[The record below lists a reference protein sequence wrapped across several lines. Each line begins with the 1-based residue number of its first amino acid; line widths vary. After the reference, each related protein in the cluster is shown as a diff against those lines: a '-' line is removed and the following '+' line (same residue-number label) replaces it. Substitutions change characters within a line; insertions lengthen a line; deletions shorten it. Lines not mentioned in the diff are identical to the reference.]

1 MTVVALPVWK
11 AGATAEERFLE
22 LAHLA
27 REKPERFTK
36 VVVIYQE
43 VRSGGDFRV
52 QYVCNGC
59 TSLEALGLFD
69 AGAYMARKWIFEHD

>member
-27 REKPERFTK
+27 REKPEMFQK
-36 VVVIYQE
+36 VAVIYAE
-43 VRSGGDFRV
+43 DTPAELTVRYISV
-52 QYVCNGC
+52 GC
-59 TSLEALGLFD
+59 RTLELVGLI
-69 AGAYMARKWIFEHD
+69 GTGLERIYNTNLRHE